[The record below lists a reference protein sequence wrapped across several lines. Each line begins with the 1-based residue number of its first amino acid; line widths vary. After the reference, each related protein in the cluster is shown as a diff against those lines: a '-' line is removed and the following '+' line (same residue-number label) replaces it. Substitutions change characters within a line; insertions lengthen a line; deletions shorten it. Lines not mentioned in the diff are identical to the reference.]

1 MNSAPSSIPVP
12 NGQVRIAAIY
22 NGNAMF
28 GVHLKRDVPWVPLEI
43 HDPRHQP
50 KTGKRG

>member
-28 GVHLKRDVPWVPLEI
+28 GVHLKRDVPWVPLVVA
-43 HDPRHQP
+43 P
-50 KTGKRG
+50 KSPNKSHGAF